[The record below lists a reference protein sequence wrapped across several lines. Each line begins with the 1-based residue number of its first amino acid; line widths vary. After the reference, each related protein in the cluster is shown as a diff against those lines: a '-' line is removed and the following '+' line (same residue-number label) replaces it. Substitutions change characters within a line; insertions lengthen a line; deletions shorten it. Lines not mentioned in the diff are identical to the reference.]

1 MLKREI
7 AICMLATYGAYELGK
22 KICKADIT
30 KKYAKL
36 AKEKLNEKLAS
47 RKNDACVEAISAED
61 AKARI

>member
-7 AICMLATYGAYELGK
+7 AVCMLATYGAYELGK

-47 RKNDACVEAISAED
+47 RKNDACVEAISKEE

>member
-7 AICMLATYGAYELGK
+7 AVCMLATYGAYELGK

-47 RKNDACVEAISAED
+47 RKNDACVEAISAEE

>member
-1 MLKREI
+1 
-7 AICMLATYGAYELGK
+7 MLATYGAYELGK

-30 KKYAKL
+30 KKYTKL

-47 RKNDACVEAISAED
+47 RKNDACVEAISKED

>member
-1 MLKREI
+1 
-7 AICMLATYGAYELGK
+7 MLATYGAYELGK

-30 KKYAKL
+30 QKYAKL

-47 RKNDACVEAISAED
+47 RKNDACVEAISKED

>member
-7 AICMLATYGAYELGK
+7 AVCMLATYGAYELGK

-36 AKEKLNEKLAS
+36 AKEKLDKKLAS
-47 RKNDACVEAISAED
+47 RKNDTCVEAISKEE

>member
-7 AICMLATYGAYELGK
+7 AVCMLATYGAYELGK

-47 RKNDACVEAISAED
+47 RKNDTCVEAISAED

>member
-7 AICMLATYGAYELGK
+7 AVCMLATYGAYELGK

-30 KKYAKL
+30 QKYAKL

-47 RKNDACVEAISAED
+47 RKNDACVETISKEE